1 MSLDSISV
9 SSIMT
14 KNVKMIEENQN
25 IQTVCKVMHDSH
37 IGSLVVVSVDNNGN
51 LKPIGMITQTVP

>member
-1 MSLDSISV
+1 
-9 SSIMT
+9 
-14 KNVKMIEENQN
+14 
-25 IQTVCKVMHDSH
+25 MHDSH